1 MRYSGQLP
9 LANARHHWQ
18 KGVKRMKTLLWLGLA
33 CLGWNYSAPAQEK
46 EAAPAVT
53 VFQIGV
59 ADGDYHE
66 FALAGNYQAYPQTFP
81 DDVDFTIGQSDPKK
95 DWPWIQ
101 PGPTDAWAGSRPHV
115 FKITFDLPEVAPGYY
130 RLLLDF
136 VDTHA
141 GEPPLLTIGIN
152 GTPIKFKLPPGH
164 GDDSLTNAKVGKNYA
179 LQQVFPAALLRAGK
193 NTITLANDQGSW
205 ALYDDVRLESGAA
218 VPAELVRFH
227 AEGLPWLKRSGEG
240 LQRLVKV
247 SMENL
252 ASGHEPAS
260 IAWKAGARSGEQK
273 LDLRFGHNEVNISL
287 PDVEQKTTVELALTA
302 GGKELKA
309 TTVLLP
315 TRKWKVF
322 IVPTVHTDIGYT
334 DLQERVMA
342 RHADNTMQALA
353 MADKHPS
360 FNWDFETFWQLDCFL
375 RAHPEKAEETFRRLR
390 EGRMGLSSFFG
401 NMLTGLCSHEALNRA
416 TLPARDLANRGGFDF
431 SSVILDDVP
440 SAVGSLPTVLAN
452 AGIKYFIEGV
462 NGDRAPY
469 ATESLPSLFYWEGPD
484 GSRVLSHI
492 AGGYAMAGGLISS
505 LEVAADRLPGLLASH
520 ENAGYP
526 YDAVLVNGAFSDN
539 QGVAAW
545 LPEVV
550 EKWNAQWE
558 YPKLIL
564 GRPEEFFRY
573 IEQNFAGK
581 VPVLRADFGA
591 WWEDGAG
598 SSALETAL
606 CRRAEERAVT
616 AEMLHSLAAVLRGE
630 SYPKWDFDELW
641 RNILLYNEHTWGA
654 AGSISE
660 PTSEQTVKQWEVKGS
675 FARQADAA
683 SRRLLEDGMVKLAGL
698 VPAADLVVF
707 NPLAWSRM
715 DLVTTA
721 QADAVQDVKTKRQI
735 PCQALPEG
743 GSCFVASD
751 LPSVGYRSYRRVAQ
765 AEPAVNAVSFSGTQ
779 MENEFY
785 RVSLDPKSGAL
796 NSILDKETGRELIDA
811 ESEYRMGELI
821 YVSGGEG
828 SYAVHSD
835 LRGLPA
841 PKFTYHRQNGV
852 RVMQTSG
859 PVFGELASEATAEKF
874 PNITLRVRLYHGLKR
889 VDVRCEL
896 DKEETT
902 AKEAAYI
909 AFPFAFEVERGGLWL
924 EYPDAITE
932 PLKDQHSSA
941 CRDWYAVQRWL
952 AASDGEATVLL
963 SPLDSPLVTL
973 GGMTAS
979 TWPRQLS
986 LKRAHVFAYV
996 MNNYWHTNYKASQG
1010 GRQVFRFSLTSARG
1024 GFSRREAVARGWE
1037 MYAPAVAQSGGGPV
1051 KPVLS
1056 VPTGSLVGVEPAGLP
1071 LMAFKQAEDEKGF
1084 VFRVC
1089 DFAGAGGSLKLTLP
1103 KAASETFT
1111 CDLVEMH
1118 AVKQDSH
1125 GKTVTAPL
1133 KPFAPATVKV
1143 QFR

>member
-1 MRYSGQLP
+1 
-9 LANARHHWQ
+9 
-18 KGVKRMKTLLWLGLA
+18 
-33 CLGWNYSAPAQEK
+33 
-46 EAAPAVT
+46 
-53 VFQIGV
+53 
-59 ADGDYHE
+59 
-66 FALAGNYQAYPQTFP
+66 
-81 DDVDFTIGQSDPKK
+81 
-95 DWPWIQ
+95 
-101 PGPTDAWAGSRPHV
+101 
-115 FKITFDLPEVAPGYY
+115 
-130 RLLLDF
+130 
-136 VDTHA
+136 
-141 GEPPLLTIGIN
+141 
-152 GTPIKFKLPPGH
+152 
-164 GDDSLTNAKVGKNYA
+164 
-179 LQQVFPAALLRAGK
+179 
-193 NTITLANDQGSW
+193 
-205 ALYDDVRLESGAA
+205 
-218 VPAELVRFH
+218 
-227 AEGLPWLKRSGEG
+227 
-240 LQRLVKV
+240 
-247 SMENL
+247 
-252 ASGHEPAS
+252 
-260 IAWKAGARSGEQK
+260 
-273 LDLRFGHNEVNISL
+273 
-287 PDVEQKTTVELALTA
+287 
-302 GGKELKA
+302 
-309 TTVLLP
+309 
-315 TRKWKVF
+315 
-322 IVPTVHTDIGYT
+322 
-334 DLQERVMA
+334 
-342 RHADNTMQALA
+342 
-353 MADKHPS
+353 
-360 FNWDFETFWQLDCFL
+360 
-375 RAHPEKAEETFRRLR
+375 
-390 EGRMGLSSFFG
+390 
-401 NMLTGLCSHEALNRA
+401 
-416 TLPARDLANRGGFDF
+416 
-431 SSVILDDVP
+431 
-440 SAVGSLPTVLAN
+440 
-452 AGIKYFIEGV
+452 
-462 NGDRAPY
+462 
-469 ATESLPSLFYWEGPD
+469 
-484 GSRVLSHI
+484 VLSHI

-526 YDAVLVNGAFSDN
+526 YDAMLVNGAFSDN

-573 IEQNFAGK
+573 IEQNFAAK

-591 WWEDGAG
+591 WWEDGAA

-630 SYPKWDFDELW
+630 PYPKWDFDELW
-641 RNILLYNEHTWGA
+641 RNVLLYNEHTWGA
-654 AGSISE
+654 AGSISAPE
-660 PTSEQTVKQWEVKGS
+660 SEQTVKQWEVKGS

-683 SRRLLEDGMVKLAGL
+683 SRELLESGMVKLAGL

-707 NPLAWSRM
+707 NPLAWSRT

-721 QADAVQDVKTKRQI
+721 QADAVQDVQTKRKI

-751 LPSVGYRSYRRVAQ
+751 LPSVGYRSYRRVAP
-765 AEPAVNAVSFSGTQ
+765 AEPAVNAVSFSVAQ

-811 ESEYRMGELI
+811 ESEYRLGELI

-835 LRGLPA
+835 LKGLPA

-852 RVMQTSG
+852 RVSQISG
-859 PVFGELASEATAEKF
+859 PVFGELTSEATAEKF
-874 PNITLRVRLYHGLKR
+874 PKITLRVRLYHGLKR

-952 AASDGEATVLL
+952 AASDGEATVVL

-1037 MYAPAVAQSGGGPV
+1037 MYAPAVAQSGGGPL

-1056 VPTGSLVGVEPAGLP
+1056 APTGSLVGVEPAGLP

-1111 CDLVEMH
+1111 CDLVETH

-1133 KPFAPATVKV
+1133 KPFAPTTVKV

>member
-1 MRYSGQLP
+1 M
-9 LANARHHWQ
+9 
-18 KGVKRMKTLLWLGLA
+18 KRLLWLGLA
-33 CLGWNYSAPAQEK
+33 CLGWNYSAPAQDK
-46 EAAPAVT
+46 AAAPAVT

-59 ADGDYHE
+59 ADGDYRE
-66 FALAGNYQAYPQTFP
+66 FALAGNYQAYLQSFP
-81 DDVDFTIGQSDPKK
+81 HDAEFVVGQSDPKK

-115 FKITFDLPEVAPGYY
+115 FKITFDLPEVAAGYY
-130 RLLLDF
+130 RLVLDF

-141 GEPPLLTIGIN
+141 GAPPVLTVGIN
-152 GTPIKFKLPPGH
+152 GTPLKFRLPPGN
-164 GDDSLTNAKVGKNYA
+164 GDESLTNPKAGKNYS
-179 LQQVFPAALLRAGK
+179 LQQVFPATLLRAGK
-193 NTITLANDQGSW
+193 NTITLGNDGGSW
-205 ALYDDVRLESGAA
+205 ALYDDVRLESGVAA
-218 VPAELVRFH
+218 PVEPVRFH
-227 AEGLPWLKRSGEG
+227 AEGLPWLKRSTEG
-240 LQRLVKV
+240 SRRVVVV
-247 SMENL
+247 SVENL
-252 ASGHEPAS
+252 ASGHETAS
-260 IAWKAGARSGEQK
+260 LAWKAGARSGKEE
-273 LDLRFGHNEVNISL
+273 LNLRFGHNEANILL
-287 PDVEQKTTVELALTA
+287 PDVEQKTTVELTLAVA
-302 GGKELKA
+302 GKELKA
-309 TTVLLP
+309 ATTIHP

-342 RHADNTMQALA
+342 RHAENTMQALA

-375 RAHPEKAEETFRRLR
+375 RAHPEKTQEVFRRLR
-390 EGRMGLSSFFG
+390 EGRMGLSAFFG

-416 TLPARDLANRGGFDF
+416 TLSARDLANQGGFDF
-431 SSVILDDVP
+431 TSVILDDVP

-469 ATESLPSLFYWEGPD
+469 ATQGLQSLFYWEGPD

-492 AGGYAMAGGLISS
+492 AGGYAMAGGLVSS
-505 LEVAADRLPGLLASH
+505 MDVAADRLPGLLASH
-520 ENAGYP
+520 ENAAYP

-564 GRPEEFFRY
+564 GRPEDFFRY
-573 IEQNFAGK
+573 IEQNFAAK
-581 VPVLRADFGA
+581 IPVMRADFGS

-616 AEMLHSLAAVLRGE
+616 AEMLHSLAAVLRE
-630 SYPKWDFDELW
+630 EPYPKWNFDELW

-654 AGSISE
+654 AGSISA
-660 PTSEQTVKQWEVKGS
+660 PQSEQTVKQWEVKAS
-675 FARQADAA
+675 FARHADAA
-683 SRRLLEDGMVKLAGL
+683 SRQLLESGMVKLAGL

-707 NPLAWSRM
+707 NPLAWSRT
-715 DLVTTA
+715 DLVTTSE
-721 QADAVQDVKTKRQI
+721 ADAVQDVKTQRQI

-751 LPSVGYRSYRRVAQ
+751 LPSVGYRSYRRVAP
-765 AEPAVNAVSFSGTQ
+765 AEPVTNAVSFSVAQ

-796 NSILDKETGRELIDA
+796 NSIFDKETGRELIDA
-811 ESEYRMGELI
+811 ESEYRLGELI

-835 LRGLPA
+835 LKDLPA
-841 PKFTYHRQNGV
+841 PKFTYHPQNGV
-852 RVMQTSG
+852 RVTQTSG
-859 PVFGELASEATAEKF
+859 PVFGELTSEATAEKF
-874 PNITLRVRLYHGLKR
+874 PKITLRVRLYHGLKR
-889 VDVRCEL
+889 VDLRCEL
-896 DKEETT
+896 EKEETT
-902 AKEAAYI
+902 AKEAVYI
-909 AFPFAFEVERGGLWL
+909 AFPFALDVDRGGLWL

-941 CRDWYAVQRWL
+941 CRDWYAVQHWL
-952 AASDGEATVLL
+952 AASDGEATVVL

-973 GGMTAS
+973 GGMTGS

-1024 GFSRREAVARGWE
+1024 GFSKREAVARGWE
-1037 MYAPAVAQSGGGPV
+1037 MYAPAVAQSGGGPL

-1056 VPTGSLVGVEPAGLP
+1056 APAESLVGVEPAGVP
-1071 LMAFKQAEDEKGF
+1071 LLAFKQAEDEKGF
-1084 VFRVC
+1084 IFRVC
-1089 DFAGAGGSLKLTLP
+1089 DFAGVGGSLKLALP
-1103 KAASETFT
+1103 KAARETFT
-1111 CDLVEMH
+1111 CDLVETH
-1118 AVKQDSH
+1118 AVKEDSH

-1143 QFR
+1143 QFH

>member
-1 MRYSGQLP
+1 
-9 LANARHHWQ
+9 
-18 KGVKRMKTLLWLGLA
+18 MKKLFCLGLVFII
-33 CLGWNYSAPAQEK
+33 WIRSTPAEDK
-46 EAAPAVT
+46 AAAPAAT

-59 ADGDYHE
+59 ADGDYRE
-66 FALAGNYQAYPQTFP
+66 FALAGDYQAYARTFP
-81 DDVDFTIGQSDPKK
+81 HDADYVVGRSDPKK

-101 PGPTDAWAGSRPHV
+101 PGPSDAWAGSRAHT
-115 FKITFDLPEVAPGYY
+115 FKITFDLPEVAAGYF
-130 RLLLDF
+130 RLALDF
-136 VDTHA
+136 VDTQGA
-141 GEPPLLTIGIN
+141 EPPGLTVGIN
-152 GTPIKFKLPPGH
+152 GTSLKFRLPPGH
-164 GDDSLTNAKVGKNYA
+164 GDESLTNPKVGKNYS
-179 LQQVFPAALLRAGK
+179 LQQVFPATLLHPGK
-193 NTITLANDQGSW
+193 NVIALTDEQGSW

-218 VPAELVRFH
+218 PPTETVRLH
-227 AEGLPWLKRSGEG
+227 AEALPWLKRSADG
-240 LQRLVKV
+240 LPRAVKV
-247 SMENL
+247 SVENL
-252 ASGHEPAS
+252 ASMREPAT
-260 IAWKAGARSGEQK
+260 IGWKAGSHSGEEK
-273 LDLRFGHNEVNISL
+273 LVLQFGHNEVSIPL
-287 PDVEQKTTVELALTA
+287 PEVQEKITVEVALTA
-302 GGKELKA
+302 GGKQIKA
-309 TTVLLP
+309 TTELQP

-353 MADKHPS
+353 MIDRYPW
-360 FNWDFETFWQLDCFL
+360 FNWDLETYWQFDCFL
-375 RAHPEKAEETFRRLR
+375 RAHPEKAEEAFRRLR
-390 EGRMGLSSFFG
+390 EGRMGLSAFFG

-416 TLPARDLANRGGFDF
+416 TLPARDLATHGGFDF
-431 SSVILDDVP
+431 TSVILDDVP

-469 ATESLPSLFYWEGPD
+469 ATHGLPSLIYWEGPD

-492 AGGYAMAGGLISS
+492 AGGYGMAGGLLSS
-505 LEVAADRLPGLLASH
+505 FDQASERLPGFLASQ
-520 ENAGYP
+520 EKAGYA

-550 EKWNAQWE
+550 EKWNATWE

-564 GRPEEFFRY
+564 CRPEDFFRY
-573 IEQNFAGK
+573 IEQNFAAK
-581 VPVLRADFGA
+581 VPVMRADFGA
-591 WWEDGAG
+591 WWEDGAA
-598 SSALETAL
+598 SSARETAM
-606 CRRAEERAVT
+606 CRRAEERAVA
-616 AEMLHSLAAVLRGE
+616 AEMLHSLGAMLRGAP
-630 SYPKWDFDELW
+630 YPKWNFDELW
-641 RNILLYNEHTWGA
+641 RNILLYDEHTWGA
-654 AGSISE
+654 AGSISA
-660 PTSEQTVKQWEVKGS
+660 PAAEQTVKQWEVKSS

-683 SRRLLEDGMVKLAGL
+683 SRQLLESGMVKLAAL
-698 VPAADLVVF
+698 APAADLLVF
-707 NPLAWSRM
+707 NPLAWPCAN
-715 DLVTTA
+715 LVTTE
-721 QADAVQDVKTKRQI
+721 QADTVQDVKTKRRI

-743 GSCFVASD
+743 GSCFVAAD
-751 LPSVGYRSYRRVAQ
+751 LPSVGYRSYRKVFGGGAY
-765 AEPAVNAVSFSGTQ
+765 PDAVSFSPGQ

-785 RVSLDPKSGAL
+785 RVTLDATNGAL
-796 NSILDKETGRELIDA
+796 KSIVDKETGRELIDPD
-811 ESEYRMGELI
+811 SEYRLGELI

-835 LRGLPA
+835 LKGLPP
-841 PKFTYHRQNGV
+841 PKFTYHRQTPV
-852 RVMQTSG
+852 RVTQANG
-859 PVFGELASEATAEKF
+859 PVYGELASEATAEKF
-874 PNITLRVRLYHGLKR
+874 PKITLRVRLYHGLKR
-889 VDVRCEL
+889 LDVRCEL

-902 AKEAAYI
+902 AKEAVYL
-909 AFPFAFEVERGGLWL
+909 AFPFALEVDRGGLWL

-952 AASDGEATVLL
+952 AASDGNETVVL

-1010 GRQVFRFSLTSARG
+1010 GRQVFRFSLTSTRG
-1024 GFSRREAVARGWE
+1024 GFSKRDAVVRGWE
-1037 MYAPAVAQSGGGPV
+1037 MYAPAVAQAGGGPL

-1056 VPTGSLVGVEPAGLP
+1056 APMESLIGVEPAGLP
-1071 LMAFKQAEDEKGF
+1071 LLAFKQAEDNQGF

-1089 DFAGAGGSLKLTLP
+1089 DFAGIGGKLKLTLP
-1103 KAASETFT
+1103 KPARETYT
-1111 CDLVEMH
+1111 CDLVEAH
-1118 AVKQDSH
+1118 TVKQGSH

-1133 KPFAPATVKV
+1133 KPFAPSTVKV